1 MCVCLYAS
9 TRVCDVCVPVC
20 VQVPAHCPRAGV
32 IYIYIHIYA
41 NAAPLPEGWSEHQDS
56 SGNVFFFN
64 TATGAST
71 YEHPLDASFKSY
83 YAKLKSA

>member
-1 MCVCLYAS
+1 MCARMCTSARPLPEGWS
-9 TRVCDVCVPVC
+9 D
-20 VQVPAHCPRAGV
+20 

>member
-1 MCVCLYAS
+1 M
-9 TRVCDVCVPVC
+9 RM
-20 VQVPAHCPRAGV
+20 QRHCPRAGV
-32 IYIYIHIYA
+32 IYRYIYIYIYIYIHIYA

>member
-1 MCVCLYAS
+1 MYARMCTSA
-9 TRVCDVCVPVC
+9 R
-20 VQVPAHCPRAGV
+20 
-32 IYIYIHIYA
+32 
-41 NAAPLPEGWSEHQDS
+41 PLPEGWSEHQDS

>member
-1 MCVCLYAS
+1 M
-9 TRVCDVCVPVC
+9 
-20 VQVPAHCPRAGV
+20 
-32 IYIYIHIYA
+32 YIYVYIHIYIYA

>member
-1 MCVCLYAS
+1 MCARMCTSARPLPEGWS
-9 TRVCDVCVPVC
+9 D
-20 VQVPAHCPRAGV
+20 
-32 IYIYIHIYA
+32 IYA

>member
-1 MCVCLYAS
+1 MCARMCTSA
-9 TRVCDVCVPVC
+9 R
-20 VQVPAHCPRAGV
+20 
-32 IYIYIHIYA
+32 
-41 NAAPLPEGWSEHQDS
+41 PLPEGWSEHQDS

>member
-1 MCVCLYAS
+1 MCARMCTSARPLPEGWSDIY
-9 TRVCDVCVPVC
+9 
-20 VQVPAHCPRAGV
+20 